1 MSYKQ
6 KMIAAVMILVAVCM
20 LLGCT
25 VTSTFTGTVT
35 VTDSGS
41 AVNDAT
47 VKLIDGTNEL
57 LPSVPVD
64 GGVYTFNGLDAGK
77 TYTVSVVKSDKTA
90 TPSAS
95 TITMA
100 APTVSVTLSSVQSS
114 K

>member
-1 MSYKQ
+1 MNYKE

-35 VTDSGS
+35 VMDGS
-41 AVNDAT
+41 NVVNDAT
-47 VKLIDGTNEL
+47 VKLIEGTTEL
-57 LPSVPVD
+57 LPSAPVD
-64 GGVYTFNGLDAGK
+64 GVYTFNDLEAGK
-77 TYTVSVVKSDKTA
+77 TYTVSVTKADKTA
-90 TPSAS
+90 APSAS

>member
-1 MSYKQ
+1 MNYKQ
-6 KMIAAVMILVAVCM
+6 KMITAVMILVAVCM

-35 VTDSGS
+35 VTDGGT

-47 VKLIDGTNEL
+47 VKLIDGANEI
-57 LPSVPVD
+57 LPSAPVN
-64 GGVYTFNGLDAGK
+64 GVYTFTSLEAGK